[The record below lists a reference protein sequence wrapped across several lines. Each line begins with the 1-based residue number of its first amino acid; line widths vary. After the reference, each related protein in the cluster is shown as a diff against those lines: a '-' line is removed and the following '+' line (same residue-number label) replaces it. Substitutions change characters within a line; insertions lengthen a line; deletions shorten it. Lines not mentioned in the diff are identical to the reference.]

1 MDNEQIAKIV
11 LSIILDKKVVSLQS
25 KPQETP
31 IIENGTEKVSRF
43 DFKAV
48 IQTETGEHKNIIIE
62 LQKYKNFNTS
72 GRFREYIGE
81 NYMKEETI
89 IDANGVERKVYL
101 PIIAIYIFGY
111 KISKIEALALKAE
124 IKLIDYIW
132 QTPVNETI
140 TEIELFTHPV
150 FILQTTAKPKKE
162 KGTRIEK
169 FLKLFVQKLQGE
181 EKNFIIE
188 IEDELQ
194 NDPEIKQVV
203 QHLNNATSDKTV
215 VRKLKLESDYEG
227 SIKSMEAQLAETKK
241 QREEAKAREKEAKAR
256 EKEERRLKEEERR
269 QKEEAKAREAEERQ
283 QKEEERRL
291 KEEAKAKLHSTIKK
305 LKISGME
312 VNEIADITGES
323 VEEILKILKL

>member
-1 MDNEQIAKIV
+1 MKIINPLYDNAFKYLMDNEQIAKIV
-11 LSIILDKKVVSLQS
+11 LSIILDKKVISLQS

-31 IIENGTEKVSRF
+31 IIENGADKVSRF
-43 DFKAV
+43 DFKAI
-48 IQTETGEHKNIIIE
+48 IQTETGEHKNVIIE
-62 LQKYKNFNTS
+62 LQKYKHPDPS

-101 PIIAIYIFGY
+101 PLIVIHILGY
-111 KISKIEALALKAE
+111 KLTKQEVLALKAE
-124 IKLIDYIW
+124 LNLIDCIW

-140 TEIELFTHPV
+140 REVELFTHPL

-215 VRKLKLESDYEG
+215 VRKLKLESDYES
-227 SIKSMEAQLAETKK
+227 SIKSMEAQLAETK
-241 QREEAKAREKEAKAR
+241 AKEA
-256 EKEERRLKEEERR
+256 EERRQKEEERRQKEEERRQKEEERR
-269 QKEEAKAREAEERQ
+269 QKEEAKAREAE
-283 QKEEERRL
+283 K
-291 KEEAKAKLHSTIKK
+291 SKK
-305 LKISGME
+305 LAIMM
-312 VNEIADITGES
+312 
-323 VEEILKILKL
+323 LKIKLPIEDIIKETGLSETEINNLLC